1 MSGPWTKAPS
11 TSGSGAPVRTATAS
25 ARTSSDSSP
34 ASPDIAGVFS
44 PSVPTSGYIGDF
56 DARCLPDGTCLG
68 PEPHMS
74 DLYFSRINK
83 FDFDWFLATYDGGS
97 HGIWSQSPD
106 GDTGDITG

>member
-1 MSGPWTKAPS
+1 
-11 TSGSGAPVRTATAS
+11 
-25 ARTSSDSSP
+25 
-34 ASPDIAGVFS
+34 
-44 PSVPTSGYIGDF
+44 
-56 DARCLPDGTCLG
+56 
-68 PEPHMS
+68 MS